1 MVFGIKEA
9 LGVGLS
15 LVKASLNKKNQTR
28 EDTQMRIIQ
37 AEKTGRIPTSDP
49 QYSTVRDV
57 SANMDTAARIVR
69 RAEATMKPVSIS
81 KGIGEGTSGKLR
93 DVG

>member
-1 MVFGIKEA
+1 MAFGITEA
-9 LGVGLS
+9 IGVGLS
-15 LVKASLNKKNQTR
+15 LVKASFNKKNQTR
-28 EDTQMRIIQ
+28 EDPQMRIIQ

-57 SANMDTAARIVR
+57 S
-69 RAEATMKPVSIS
+69 IS